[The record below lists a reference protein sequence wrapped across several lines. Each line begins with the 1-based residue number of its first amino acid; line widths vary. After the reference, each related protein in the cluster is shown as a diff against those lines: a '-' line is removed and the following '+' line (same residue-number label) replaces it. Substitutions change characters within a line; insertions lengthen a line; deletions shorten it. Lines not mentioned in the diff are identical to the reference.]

1 MKTKRSFL
9 HVSVFLLL
17 MNLILTLPARAEVT
31 YHDVSRSI
39 SDSFSGSRVNVAGIL
54 LTILFF
60 ALVFLIFRLLWLR
73 KEKELGQKRITRV
86 TLRPKGQ
93 PHKRSWFRLKTSA
106 EFKWVLAEEAPRKN
120 EEQYNMDRLV
130 DISGGGVSFIT
141 GQKLNPGDEI
151 KFILDTGKGK
161 PMLISGRVLRS
172 DQESEQNSATY
183 KVSAQFGNLTNG
195 ERDRIVSFIMRR
207 QRDITTQKKVEVSL

>member
-17 MNLILTLPARAEVT
+17 ITLILALPARAEVT
-31 YHDVSRSI
+31 YYDVSRSI
-39 SDSFSGSRVNVAGIL
+39 SDSLSGSRVSVAGIF
-54 LTILFF
+54 LTVLFF
-60 ALVFLIFRLLWLR
+60 ALVFLIFRQSWLR
-73 KEKELGQKRITRV
+73 KEKELDRKRRTRIT
-86 TLRPKGQ
+86 LQPKGQ

-106 EFKWVLAEEAPRKN
+106 EFKWVLADEAPRKK
-120 EEQYNMDRLV
+120 EEQYNMDRLI

-141 GQKLNPGDEI
+141 GQNLNPGDEI
-151 KFILDTGKGK
+151 KFLLDTGKDK
-161 PMLISGRVLRS
+161 PMLVNGRVLRT
-172 DQESEQNSATY
+172 DQESEQNSTLY

-207 QRDITTQKKVEVSL
+207 QRDSAHKMEDLSV